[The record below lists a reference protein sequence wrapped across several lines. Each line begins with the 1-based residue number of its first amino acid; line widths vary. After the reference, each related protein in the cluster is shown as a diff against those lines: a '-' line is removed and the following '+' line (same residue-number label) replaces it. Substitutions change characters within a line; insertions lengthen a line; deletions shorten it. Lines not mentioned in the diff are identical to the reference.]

1 MRLFD
6 AIERS
11 ATAISVAPSTT
22 LRAAG
27 IIAPLRVDY
36 EAGTDL
42 TGIPDSVA
50 LVPFIL
56 NVAPVVWARGL
67 HVTVPVMEEELA
79 AALVELRDALSR
91 LYPGLA
97 WSGSIEAERLERVP
111 LRPSGDR
118 VALLFSGGLDSVAS
132 SLAHLDEPQMLI
144 LVRGA
149 DVALDNERG
158 WQRVRNDVEA
168 FARRYGH
175 DVTTITSTFRAAL
188 DERALQR
195 VHPSIT
201 HWWSNVQHG
210 MGLAGLTVPLLVER
224 GIGRL
229 LIASTHTPT
238 FRVAW
243 GSHPTIDNHV
253 ASAGVRVEHDLHELS
268 RQDKLRLVIARSE
281 ERRADQTNL
290 RVCYAEPEGGGG
302 NCGACEKCLRT
313 MAGLVLEGRDPRRY
327 GFSVSPEVAIA
338 RMRRRFDRLVVPF
351 SANARWMWED
361 IQARARLLQLGAAA
375 YPAYVEWLAGFDF
388 GRYERRY
395 APIGAWKRSVVGLT
409 KRVPSVHEAARRL
422 ARWWSAR

>member
-1 MRLFD
+1 MKLYD

-11 ATAISVAPSTT
+11 ATTISVAPSTA

-27 IIAPLRVDY
+27 VIAPLRIEYD
-36 EAGTDL
+36 AGTDL
-42 TGIPDSVA
+42 TGIPDSIVLA
-50 LVPFIL
+50 PYIL

-79 AALVELRDALSR
+79 ASLVELRYALSR
-91 LYPGLA
+91 LYPGVA
-97 WSGSIEAERLERVP
+97 WSGSIEAERLEGVQQ
-111 LRPSGDR
+111 RPSGGH

-132 SLAHLDEPQMLI
+132 SLAHLHEPQTLI

-149 DVALDNERG
+149 DIGLGNERG
-158 WQRVRNDVEA
+158 WQRIRDDVEA
-168 FARRYGH
+168 FALQYGH
-175 DVTTITSTFRAAL
+175 QVTTIASTFRAFL

-195 VHPSIT
+195 IHPSVT

-210 MGLAGLTVPLLVER
+210 MGLAGLTIPLLVER

-229 LIASTHTPT
+229 LIAASHTPS

-253 ASAGVRVEHDLHELS
+253 ASAGVRVEHDLYELS

-281 ERRADQTNL
+281 EQGVEQTYL

-302 NCGACEKCLRT
+302 NCCRCEKCLRT
-313 MAGLVLEGRDPRRY
+313 MAGVVLEGRDPRCF
-327 GFSVSPEVAIA
+327 GFAVSPEAAAAQV
-338 RMRRRFDRLVVPF
+338 RRRLDRLVVPF

-361 IQARARLLQLGAAA
+361 LQTRARSVQTGTAAH
-375 YPAYVEWLAGFDF
+375 PAFVEWLATYDF
-388 GRYERRY
+388 GRYGRRY
-395 APIGAWKRSVVGLT
+395 APIGALKRSAVGVT
-409 KRVPSVHEAARRL
+409 KRVPWVHGAARRL